1 MVSEKVKRFRENLA
15 KDPDYYSPEKVKAW
29 LKARFTELKERNPEA
44 YQRARDM
51 WYQNPPGIEDQA
63 VLLDAIADSKDPE
76 SEKIFRELYREL
88 SGMVAELLMAAD

>member
-1 MVSEKVKRFRENLA
+1 MRE
-15 KDPDYYSPEKVKAW
+15 
-29 LKARFTELKERNPEA
+29 
-44 YQRARDM
+44 
-51 WYQNPPGIEDQA
+51 NPPGIEDQA